1 MVGITFLKPLWKF
14 AYKKFQV
21 NPVDIV
27 LFLSD
32 INKVKKI
39 DEWKKLLK
47 NFEKDSSSEWFDS
60 REDLAAYYEKS
71 DFLEDKE
78 FDHFFEI

>member
-1 MVGITFLKPLWKF
+1 MEIC
-14 AYKKFQV
+14 YKKFQV

-32 INKVKKI
+32 INKVKI

-47 NFEKDSSSEWFDS
+47 NFEKD
-60 REDLAAYYEKS
+60 LQVNGLIQGK
-71 DFLEDKE
+71 
-78 FDHFFEI
+78 I